1 MFIKRSNA
9 TMANAKV
16 SKKICKCKYCGKP
29 VVHSML
35 KEGSSDSVDNEFACP
50 QCMDRAE
57 YDSTK
62 DK

>member
-1 MFIKRSNA
+1 
-9 TMANAKV
+9 MANAKV